1 MTTPKFYTDVHIARE
16 AVRQLQVKG
25 VDIIHCGDVDL
36 SDADDLT
43 HLEYATQAG
52 RVMVSCD
59 EGFERYHVAWQKE
72 AKIHGGIVY
81 FRMKDQC
88 QSISIVV
95 NELLFL
101 YQSADYETDLYN
113 QIWRAQG

>member
-1 MTTPKFYTDVHIARE
+1 M
-16 AVRQLQVKG
+16 
-25 VDIIHCGDVDL
+25 
-36 SDADDLT
+36 
-43 HLEYATQAG
+43 
-52 RVMVSCD
+52 
-59 EGFERYHVAWQKE
+59 
-72 AKIHGGIVY
+72 Y

-101 YQSADYETDLYN
+101 YQAADYETDLYN